1 MDLVLIDT
9 VDLAAMNSVQEE
21 AVPGYFDPLPERLR
35 SDGLAKAQWDWIEE
49 KMKASTA
56 DYLLVAGHYPVY
68 SVCQHGPTQTLITN
82 LKPLLTQYN
91 GHYLSGHD
99 HCMEHIVETGL

>member
-1 MDLVLIDT
+1 MNNRSPTWVFA

-56 DYLLVAGHYPVY
+56 DYLLVAGHYPV
-68 SVCQHGPTQTLITN
+68 STMSKESAI
-82 LKPLLTQYN
+82 
-91 GHYLSGHD
+91 D
-99 HCMEHIVETGL
+99 R